1 MRPART
7 GKVRSPY
14 TSSGKVRARYAR
26 SGRVRASLG
35 DGEATH
41 GGPPDDDLH
50 LLGTDNADS
59 PVLRSFS
66 ALVLEQNSG
75 RVIFA
80 KNIDAVQPIAS
91 LTKLMTAIVV
101 LEARQPYDEA
111 LTIDEDDVDW
121 QRRSRS
127 KLKVGTAVTR
137 IDLLRLALLA
147 SENRAAAALGR
158 SFPGGLV
165 SFVSRMNEQA
175 TRIGMRHTHFA
186 DATGL
191 SMENTSNALDLA
203 ILVQTAYRYE
213 AIRDFTTTSEV
224 VMTLPDSG
232 RQIIFRNTN
241 LLVRHGDWDI
251 GLSKTG
257 YINESGH
264 CLLMLARIL
273 AKPMVIVLL
282 DSWGH
287 NSRIGDARRIR
298 RWIEENQQTAPGDS

>member
-1 MRPART
+1 
-7 GKVRSPY
+7 
-14 TSSGKVRARYAR
+14 VRARYAR

-35 DGEATH
+35 DGETTH
-41 GGPPDDDLH
+41 QRVSDDGLH
-50 LLGTDNADS
+50 ALATDNSDS

-66 ALVLEQNSG
+66 ALVLEQKSG

-121 QRRSRS
+121 NRRSRS

-158 SFPGGLV
+158 SFPGGLA

-175 TRIGMRHTHFA
+175 ARIGMRHTHFA

-191 SMENTSNALDLA
+191 STENTSNALDLA

-213 AIRDFTTTSEV
+213 IIRAFTTTSEV

-232 RQIIFRNTN
+232 QQIIFHNTN

-298 RWIEENQQTAPGDS
+298 RWIEESQQASPGDS